1 MWDPTREV
9 ATMDSKRPDVRM
21 DETSDQD
28 GLVTDRD
35 SDGRDR
41 QGVRAVLESWL
52 ERANGALG
60 RSGAD

>member
-1 MWDPTREV
+1 
-9 ATMDSKRPDVRM
+9 MDSKRPDVRM